1 MREQHLCQEKKDPR
15 RSRVLQGNGFSKL
28 RVWKFDSKTPR
39 VPAGEPGTGPHIRRR
54 RLSIG
59 RRASAIRN
67 KLLLRPERYLVQG
80 ITGVLLGGAAAAIA
94 RLLDEAEFLG
104 FELERHAR
112 HLARWGDLPRRGA
125 IVAAIHP

>member
-1 MREQHLCQEKKDPR
+1 MREQHPCQEKRTRAKPGPCR
-15 RSRVLQGNGFSKL
+15 ENGFSKL

-39 VPAGEPGTGPHIRRR
+39 SPAGEPGTGPHIRRR

-67 KLLLRPERYLVQG
+67 KLLLRPERDFVQG
-80 ITGVLLGGAAAAIA
+80 ITGVLLGGAAVAIA

-112 HLARWGDLPRRGA
+112 HLVRWGDLPRRGA